1 MRSRL
6 LALSCLALAACS
18 EKPGGGSEAMQARE
32 VAPTAADS
40 AAPAKAGGAPAAD
53 AIKVALPQIAYSY
66 RYGFDV
72 PSGAVAKVQDAHV
85 ALCDRLGAA
94 RCRVVEM
101 QRSSA
106 DDGGARGSLKL
117 QVEAGIARA
126 FGSQLAKAAEG
137 AGGGLADSSTTSE
150 DLSKK
155 IVDTEARLR
164 SKEAL
169 AARLMQLLQSR
180 NGTVA
185 ELVEAERKVAEVQEE
200 IDAARSWLAEM
211 RGRVSMSAVDVDY
224 NAGSGGGSF
233 TRPIRDA
240 FGQVGELAG
249 TSIGAL
255 MLFVVGGLPW
265 ALLIGGIIWAIRWI
279 LRRRRARAAARIAAG
294 A

>member
-1 MRSRL
+1 MRL
-6 LALSCLALAACS
+6 LIAGLAGLTLSACGSSPEASNMAAVQ
-18 EKPGGGSEAMQARE
+18 EEAAPPSEAA
-32 VAPTAADS
+32 
-40 AAPAKAGGAPAAD
+40 AAPGKPAA
-53 AIKVALPQIAYSY
+53 AGEIPVALPQIAYSY

-72 PSGAVAKVQDAHV
+72 PSGALTKVQDAHV
-85 ALCDRLGAA
+85 ALCDKLGML

-106 DDGGARGSLKL
+106 DTGGARGALKL
-117 QVEAGIARA
+117 QVEARIARA
-126 FGSQLAKAAEG
+126 FGAQLAAAAQG

-169 AARLMQLLQSR
+169 AGRLMQLLQSR
-180 NGTVA
+180 NGSVA

-211 RGRVSMSAVDVDY
+211 RGRVSMSTVDIDY
-224 NAGSGGGSF
+224 NAGDGGGGFS
-233 TRPIRDA
+233 RPIREA
-240 FGQVGELAG
+240 LGNVGALFG

-255 MLFVVGGLPW
+255 ILFVAGALPW
-265 ALLIGGIIWAIRWI
+265 ALLLGAVGWGIRRFV
-279 LRRRRARAAARIAAG
+279 RRRRAKAAETRPESPPA
-294 A
+294 